1 MAIKFGKK
9 VKGLGPHVLRQAND
23 AKIFFHDELQRR
35 RRSQRNNFCNA
46 GLSVLC
52 SGVQA
57 GKATNRVT
65 DHGVAI
71 VSVCCSSNGFGV
83 FFDVKQSGGC
93 HAVSWCIQG
102 DKLVFFCTQIPHEFA
117 PSPGIGFPA
126 VSQ

>member
-1 MAIKFGKK
+1 MSCKK
-9 VKGLGPHVLRQAND
+9 KAQPT
-23 AKIFFHDELQRR
+23 
-35 RRSQRNNFCNA
+35 NNFCNA

-71 VSVCCSSNGFGV
+71 VSVCCSSNVFGV
-83 FFDVKQSGGC
+83 FLTLNKVEGVMPC
-93 HAVSWCIQG
+93 PWCIQG

-117 PSPGIGFPA
+117 PSPELD
-126 VSQ
+126 SQP